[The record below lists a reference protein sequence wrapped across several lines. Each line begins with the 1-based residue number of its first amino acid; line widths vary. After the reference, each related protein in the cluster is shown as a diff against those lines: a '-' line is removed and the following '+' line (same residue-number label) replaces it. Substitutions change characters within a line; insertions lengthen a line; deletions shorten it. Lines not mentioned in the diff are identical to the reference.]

1 MNEVKKYK
9 RFLLS
14 MKGSG
19 SVVCD
24 DKEEIAFHISELEEL
39 EVGDEFTVKVA
50 EFTDKELQSM
60 PEFDG
65 F

>member
-1 MNEVKKYK
+1 MKKVKK
-9 RFLLS
+9 FLLS

-24 DKEEIAFHISELEEL
+24 DKEEVLFHIFDLEEL
-39 EVGDEFTVKVA
+39 YVGDMFTLAVV
-50 EFTDKELQSM
+50 EFTDDELSKM

>member
-1 MNEVKKYK
+1 
-9 RFLLS
+9 

-24 DKEEIAFHISELEEL
+24 DKEEVLFHIFDLEEL
-39 EVGDEFTVKVA
+39 YVGDMFTLAVV
-50 EFTDKELQSM
+50 EFTDDELSKM